1 MTFKKEFL
9 RKLLK
14 KLNNSDLYPMTK
26 QNVNL
31 LLTSKRLQ
39 DTDKNIIFSSLVNDI
54 SKNQDPFL
62 LAVFWND
69 NINEQN
75 LQFRF

>member
-62 LAVFWND
+62 LAVFWNENMND
-69 NINEQN
+69 QN
-75 LQFRF
+75 LKFNF

>member
-31 LLTSKRLQ
+31 LLTLKQLLES
-39 DTDKNIIFSSLVNDI
+39 DKKIIFSSLVNDI

-62 LAVFWND
+62 LAVFWNENMND
-69 NINEQN
+69 QN
-75 LQFRF
+75 LKFNF

>member
-1 MTFKKEFL
+1 
-9 RKLLK
+9 
-14 KLNNSDLYPMTK
+14 MTK

-31 LLTSKRLQ
+31 LLTLKQLLES
-39 DTDKNIIFSSLVNDI
+39 DKKIIFSSLVNDI